1 MAPISQSGSTSQGFE
16 GPISSVGL
24 GLCGFTLSGSASPY
38 CELKQSAILS
48 A

>member
-24 GLCGFTLSGSASPY
+24 GLCSYPRAEVQL
-38 CELKQSAILS
+38 L
-48 A
+48 